1 MVSLPTYIVPLI
13 NDKGVIKLKYDVKRG
28 KGVSV
33 LLNIPAMVGVVTS
46 EKEIRELAKKKD
58 VEVME

>member
-1 MVSLPTYIVPLI
+1 
-13 NDKGVIKLKYDVKRG
+13 VKRS

-33 LLNIPAMVGVVTS
+33 HLDIPAMVGVVTS
-46 EKEIRELAKKKD
+46 EKEIKELAKKKD